1 MTQNLYAM
9 LGILEKSPMLE
20 VKVAY
25 KRKLGALVHRKQSA
39 ERSQSAMAELHREE
53 RALREAMTILIDPVR
68 RSMYNQFLHAS
79 DHDLPTT
86 EQELWTEIEQTVVD
100 QTTLS
105 SLRLLASLTTLPLQ
119 DMALLNAPV
128 PKRNQEEEKTEPL
141 GTRASSLKN
150 RSQRADVRNTIEEVI
165 KPTAS
170 RMDLDATELIRSPNP
185 KSSSSA
191 KAPLETLKERVTKS
205 QLPSKKSS
213 AKKSAT
219 QTQPKN
225 TSPSTNK
232 APVAKK
238 PKATTVEL
246 VRQHGYSGQLF
257 RAIRENQDITMS
269 GLSQRTNVP
278 VNYIQAIENED
289 FAVFSSPVFV
299 RGVVKNIS
307 RSLGIQDRSIVTG
320 FLNRMGL

>member
-1 MTQNLYAM
+1 
-9 LGILEKSPMLE
+9 
-20 VKVAY
+20 
-25 KRKLGALVHRKQSA
+25 
-39 ERSQSAMAELHREE
+39 
-53 RALREAMTILIDPVR
+53 
-68 RSMYNQFLHAS
+68 
-79 DHDLPTT
+79 
-86 EQELWTEIEQTVVD
+86 
-100 QTTLS
+100 LS

-119 DMALLNAPV
+119 EMSLLKAPM
-128 PKRNQEEEKTEPL
+128 PKRNVEEEKTEPL

-150 RSQRADVRNTIEEVI
+150 RSQRADVRHTIEEVI
-165 KPTAS
+165 KPTEPKI
-170 RMDLDATELIRSPNP
+170 DLDATELIRSTNP
-185 KSSSSA
+185 KASRSP
-191 KAPLETLKERVTKS
+191 KAPLDTLKERVTKS
-205 QLPSKKSS
+205 QKPPQKVSTKRS
-213 AKKSAT
+213 AP
-219 QTQPKN
+219 QTQSKN
-225 TSPSTNK
+225 TSSSQTRTP
-232 APVAKK
+232 APKK
-238 PKATTVEL
+238 TKVTIVEL

>member
-9 LGILEKSPMLE
+9 LGISEKSPMLE
-20 VKVAY
+20 VKAAY
-25 KRKLGALVHRKQSA
+25 KRKLGALVHRKHSA
-39 ERSQSAMAELHREE
+39 ERSQSAMAELYREE
-53 RALREAMTILIDPVR
+53 RALREAMTILTDSVR
-68 RSMYNQFLHAS
+68 RSMYNQFRNAS
-79 DHDLPTT
+79 DHNLPTT

-119 DMALLNAPV
+119 DMSLLKATP
-128 PKRNQEEEKTEPL
+128 PKRNLEEEKTEPL

-165 KPTAS
+165 KPTELQI
-170 RMDLDATELIRSPNP
+170 DVDATELIRSANP
-185 KSSSSA
+185 KFSPST

-205 QLPSKKSS
+205 QIPSKKPL
-213 AKKSAT
+213 AKKTPS
-219 QTQPKN
+219 KN
-225 TSPSTNK
+225 TSPKRTS
-232 APVAKK
+232 VAKK
-238 PKATTVEL
+238 PKVMIVEL

-320 FLNRMGL
+320 FVNRMVL